1 MALFGDR
8 YKKLIES
15 NPNKKSIPNNNPG
28 SAIGLNNSK
37 NPYKELISSD
47 VIQKSLFN
55 TNPGIELGLLK
66 TNNPYT
72 ELINRWDFTKAIPF
86 APFVGR
92 EPEIPMMDT
101 YYVDNGYVDEGYVR
115 VEQTPVL

>member
-1 MALFGDR
+1 MTLFGDR

-28 SAIGLNNSK
+28 NVPGTNNSK
-37 NPYKELISSD
+37 NPYKELISSGI
-47 VIQKSLFN
+47 VQKSLFN
-55 TNPGIELGLLK
+55 TNPGIELGLLR

-72 ELINRWDFTKAIPF
+72 ELINRWDFTKATPF

-92 EPEIPMMDT
+92 DPVIPMMDT
-101 YYVDNGYVDEGYVR
+101 YYVDSGYVVDGYVE
-115 VEQTPVL
+115 VKQVPIL

>member
-28 SAIGLNNSK
+28 NALGLNNSK
-37 NPYKELISSD
+37 NPYKELISSG
-47 VIQKSLFN
+47 VVQKSLFN
-55 TNPGIELGLLK
+55 NNPGIELGLLK

-72 ELINRWDFTKAIPF
+72 ELINRWDFTKATPF

-92 EPEIPMMDT
+92 EPVIPMMDT
-101 YYVDNGYVDEGYVR
+101 YYVDLEYVVDNYVR
-115 VEQTPVL
+115 VERTPVL